1 MRSRDRRCSGLE
13 ERGSVLGLLD
23 GKVVLISGGAR
34 GQGRAHAVLC
44 AREGADV
51 IVFDINQQVP
61 NVPYGMGT
69 SEELQETA
77 RQVEALG
84 RRVLPL
90 TADVRSLEQMNE
102 VVERG
107 TAEFGRIDVVI
118 SNHGIVNWSSFWEMT
133 EESWDDVIETN
144 LTGVWKLVRAVA
156 PQMIERRSGS
166 IVIISSVNGIRPSGA
181 FAHYVSSKHGAIG
194 LMRAVARELAPYG
207 VRCNA
212 VLPGPTMTPMIDSQM
227 LYEMITGR
235 SGATREDMLEAGY
248 HATALRNR
256 TWQDPEEIA
265 KAALYF
271 NSDLATNVTGE
282 TLAVEAGALLLDGY
296 NHSPARD

>member
-1 MRSRDRRCSGLE
+1 
-13 ERGSVLGLLD
+13 VGLLD
-23 GKVVLISGGAR
+23 GKVVIISGAAR
-34 GQGRAHAVLC
+34 GQGRAHAVLS

-51 IVFDINQQVP
+51 IIFDINAQVA

-69 SEELQETA
+69 SAELKETA
-77 RQVEALG
+77 RQVHELG
-84 RRVLPL
+84 RRSFAA
-90 TADVRSLEQMNE
+90 TADVRSLEQMSE

-107 TAEFGRIDVVI
+107 LAEFGRIDAVI
-118 SNHGIVNWSSFWEMT
+118 SNHDIVNWSSFWEMT
-133 EESWDDVIETN
+133 EEMWDDVIETN

-156 PQMIERRSGS
+156 PHMIERRSGS
-166 IVIISSVNGIRPSGA
+166 IVITSSVNGIRPSGA

-194 LMRAVARELAPYG
+194 LMRSVARELAPYN

-212 VLPGPTMTPMIDSQM
+212 VLPGPTMTPMIDSQAQYD
-227 LYEMITGR
+227 LITGHPD
-235 SGATREDMLEAGY
+235 ATREQMLLAGY

-256 TWQDPEEIA
+256 TWQEPEEIA
-265 KAALYF
+265 KAALFF
-271 NSDLATNVTGE
+271 NSDLATNITGQ